1 MTAPPTIIE
10 FVTGML
16 GLSLSPA
23 QRTLLKSTYGLPLD
37 AQELEIFRQ
46 CTGRQ
51 TYSGHPF
58 PEVTVIAGARAGKD
72 SRIAAPVACFEALF
86 GGHER
91 QLGRGERAIIPCV
104 AQDARAARIAFDY
117 IRDYLRTPLLR
128 DRIDVEMS
136 TEIALTNR
144 VSVAVFPC
152 TMRSLRG
159 YSIPVGVMDEI
170 GYFRL
175 EGSAN
180 SDEEVQAS
188 IRRGMVNFAGTR
200 LVKISTPY
208 MKGGVLYDDFKRAF
222 GQDDPDL
229 LVWRASSLL
238 MNPSLATETLDRER
252 RQDPKR
258 YAREYEA
265 EFAEDISAFLPSAWV
280 DAAVR
285 PGRHELPPLDKV
297 PYVAAVDASGGGADA
312 FTLAVV
318 HAEGDGPGKTIVQ
331 DVMRSWTKPRDG
343 ATDLEG
349 AVQEIAAIVKRYR
362 LSKVVGDRY
371 SAGWVRE
378 SFKRCGITYEEPAIR
393 DVNGASVYCDRSRA
407 YVEIEPA
414 FAMCSIEI
422 LDHPRLVRELK
433 LLERRPRAGGKDLV
447 DHPRGQHDDHANA
460 LALAAAV
467 ARQGRP
473 ELQIYLHGPSAPA
486 GKRVMTDQD
495 FHWTQWDGRF
505 PVRRLFHEQ

>member
-1 MTAPPTIIE
+1 VSAPTIVD
-10 FVTGML
+10 FVDML

-37 AQELEIFRQ
+37 AEELELWRQ
-46 CTGRQ
+46 CTGREV
-51 TYSGHPF
+51 YPGRPF

-72 SRIAAPVACFEALF
+72 SRIAGPVACFEALF

-104 AQDARAARIAFDY
+104 AQDARAARIAYDY
-117 IRDYLRTPLLR
+117 VRDYLRTPLLR

-159 YSIPVGVMDEI
+159 YSIPVGVMDEL
-170 GYFRL
+170 GFYRL

-180 SDEEVQAS
+180 SDVEVQAS

-238 MNPSLATETLDRER
+238 MNPTLATETLERER
-252 RQDPKR
+252 RQDPTR

-265 EFAEDISAFLPSAWV
+265 EFAEDIDAFLPSAWV
-280 DAAVR
+280 DAAIR
-285 PGRHELPPLDKV
+285 SGRHELPPLDRV
-297 PYVAAVDASGGGADA
+297 QYFAAVDASGGGADA

-318 HAEGDGPGKTIVQ
+318 HAEGDGATKRIVQ
-331 DVMRSWTKPRDG
+331 DAMKGWRKPRDG
-343 ATDLEG
+343 QTDLEG
-349 AVQEIAAIVKRYR
+349 AVQEIAQIAKRYNVAM
-362 LSKVVGDRY
+362 LVGDRY
-371 SAGWVRE
+371 ARGWVRE
-378 SFKRCGITYEEPAIR
+378 AFKRHGVKYEDATVR
-393 DVNGASVYCDRSRA
+393 DKDGHLVYCDRSGA
-407 YVEIEPA
+407 YLETEPL
-414 FAMCSIEI
+414 FAQGLIAV
-422 LDHPRLVRELK
+422 LDHPQLVRELK
-433 LLERRPRAGGKDLV
+433 LLERRPQPGGKDRV
-447 DHPRGQHDDHANA
+447 DHPRGQHDDYANA
-460 LALAAAV
+460 LALAAAT

-473 ELQIYLHGPSAPA
+473 VLQIFVYGPSTAEMS
-486 GKRVMTDQD
+486 REEQVL
-495 FHWTQWDGRF
+495 
-505 PVRRLFHEQ
+505 RRLDRFSWTSVGW